1 MKDGGDAMNDGVKI
15 TKNFAAARCGS
26 EGLTLSPGLLETS
39 GLSEAETLQVFALN
53 DMAAVLKAEMTAA
66 DIVRVIESTS
76 ALAQAFLAGLL
87 ELCGPCE
94 QCSEHCPYRE
104 MLQSA
109 DVEEQEFFRIPE
121 LSQEMRDLVLRCDLC
136 IGNLCELL
144 GSEDIVYGEQ

>member
-1 MKDGGDAMNDGVKI
+1 MKDGVKI
-15 TKNFAAARCGS
+15 TKDLAAAPCGP
-26 EGLTLSPGLLETS
+26 EGLTLSPGILNTS
-39 GLSEAETLQVFALN
+39 GLSEAETLQLFALN

-94 QCSEHCPYRE
+94 RCAEHCPYRE
-104 MLQSA
+104 MLQNA
-109 DVEEQEFFRIPE
+109 DADEQKLFHIPE
-121 LSQEMRDLVLRCDLC
+121 LSPEMLDLVLRCDLC

-144 GSEDIVYGEQ
+144 GSEDVVYGEP

>member
-1 MKDGGDAMNDGVKI
+1 MKDGVKI
-15 TKNFAAARCGS
+15 TKNLAAAQYGP
-26 EGLTLSPGLLETS
+26 EGLTLSPELLDTS

-53 DMAAVLKAEMTAA
+53 GMAAVLKAEMTAT

-76 ALAQAFLAGLL
+76 ALAQAFLAGLI

-109 DVEEQEFFRIPE
+109 DAEERELFRIPE
-121 LSQEMRDLVLRCDLC
+121 LSPEIRDLVLRCDLC
-136 IGNLCELL
+136 VGNLCELL
-144 GSEDIVYGEQ
+144 QSEDIVYGEQ

>member
-1 MKDGGDAMNDGVKI
+1 MKDDVMIA
-15 TKNFAAARCGS
+15 KNLAAVRCGP
-26 EGLTLSPGLLETS
+26 EGLTLSPELLNTS
-39 GLSEAETLQVFALN
+39 GLSEAETIQIFALN

-109 DVEEQEFFRIPE
+109 DAEERELFRIPE
-121 LSQEMRDLVLRCDLC
+121 LSQEILELVLRCDLC
-136 IGNLCELL
+136 AGNLCELL
-144 GSEDIVYGEQ
+144 QSEDIVYGEQ

>member
-1 MKDGGDAMNDGVKI
+1 MNDGVKI
-15 TKNFAAARCGS
+15 TKNLTATRCGP
-26 EGLTLSPGLLETS
+26 EGLTLSPSLLETS
-39 GLSEAETLQVFALN
+39 GLSEAEALQVFALN

-76 ALAQAFLAGLL
+76 ALAQAFLAGLI

-104 MLQSA
+104 MMQSA
-109 DVEEQEFFRIPE
+109 DAEERELFRIPE
-121 LSQEMRDLVLRCDLC
+121 LSPEILELVLRCDLC
-136 IGNLCELL
+136 AGNLCELL

>member
-1 MKDGGDAMNDGVKI
+1 MNDGVKI
-15 TKNFAAARCGS
+15 TKNFAAARCGP
-26 EGLTLSPGLLETS
+26 EGLTLSPNLLKTS
-39 GLSEAETLQVFALN
+39 GLAEAKTIQVFALN

-76 ALAQAFLAGLL
+76 ALAQAFLTGLL

-104 MLQSA
+104 MLQNA
-109 DVEEQEFFRIPE
+109 DAEERELFQIPE
-121 LSQEMRDLVLRCDLC
+121 LSTEIRDLVLRCDLC

-144 GSEDIVYGEQ
+144 GSEDVVYGEQ

>member
-1 MKDGGDAMNDGVKI
+1 MKDGVKI
-15 TKNFAAARCGS
+15 TKNLAAAQCGP
-26 EGLTLSPGLLETS
+26 EGLTLSPELLDTS

-53 DMAAVLKAEMTAA
+53 GMAAVLKAEMTAT

-109 DVEEQEFFRIPE
+109 DAEERELFRIPE
-121 LSQEMRDLVLRCDLC
+121 LSQEILELVLRCDLC
-136 IGNLCELL
+136 AGNLCELL
-144 GSEDIVYGEQ
+144 QSEDIVYGEQ